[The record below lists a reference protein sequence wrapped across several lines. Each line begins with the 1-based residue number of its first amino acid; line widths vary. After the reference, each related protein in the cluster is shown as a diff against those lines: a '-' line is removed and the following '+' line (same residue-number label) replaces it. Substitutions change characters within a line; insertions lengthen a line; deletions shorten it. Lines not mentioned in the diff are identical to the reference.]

1 MNSDDAILNKC
12 ATIERCLKRI
22 REEYQSVE
30 DLYGTNFTR
39 QDSIVLNLQRACEAS
54 IDLANYIVKKRKL
67 GIPQQSREAFDFLV
81 LSGIIPLEL
90 SEKMKKMVGFRNL
103 AIHAYQAI
111 DMKVVKSIVED
122 HLDDFSIFT
131 SHLIRQNL

>member
-1 MNSDDAILNKC
+1 MSSDDAILNKC

-30 DLYGTNFTR
+30 DLFGTNFTK
-39 QDSIVLNLQRACEAS
+39 QDSIVLNLQRACESS
-54 IDLANYIVKKRKL
+54 IDLANYIVKKKKL
-67 GIPQQSREAFDFLV
+67 GIPQQSREAFDILV
-81 LSGIIPLEL
+81 SSAIIPAEL

-103 AIHAYQAI
+103 AVHAYQAL

-122 HLDDFSIFT
+122 HLQDFLAFT
-131 SHLIRQNL
+131 SHVIKQNL

>member
-1 MNSDDAILNKC
+1 MLMIYSEQTLPG
-12 ATIERCLKRI
+12 RI
-22 REEYQSVE
+22 QV
-30 DLYGTNFTR
+30 
-39 QDSIVLNLQRACEAS
+39 VLNLQRACEAS

-81 LSGIIPLEL
+81 SSGIIPIEL

-122 HLDDFSIFT
+122 HLNDFSIFT

>member
-12 ATIERCLKRI
+12 SAIERCLKRI

-30 DLYGTNFTR
+30 DLFGTNFTK

-81 LSGIIPLEL
+81 SSGIIPLEL

-103 AIHAYQAI
+103 AIHAYQAL

-122 HLDDFSIFT
+122 HLQDFSAFT
-131 SHLIRQNL
+131 SHLIKQNL